1 MGTTI
6 CGVYAD
12 CGKITRLTPNKR
24 NPNTIYAF
32 ATGMEVP
39 SSLDTCNVVSGSHA
53 SHINLVNDLPYY
65 NPANFQ
71 ADSASFTYTFPET
84 EDGTGWHAFTMPF
97 EVDSIFVDS
106 IPVALDDSLKHFWIY
121 EFAAQGDNGE
131 VIFAPATVLRG
142 ATPYIIAADSTMAGR
157 SILFRSM
164 DVPFYK
170 AGSSKMVI
178 TSQDYKFHGTT
189 YAPVVKE
196 CYVLNEEG
204 TAFEY
209 VASKTLDALS
219 SYFSTTL
226 PEELRLPSI
235 VLPDIPV
242 APIKTNG
249 DINGDAKVDIAD
261 AVNVLNLMTGGAFNA
276 LADING
282 DGVVDIA
289 DFVSI
294 LNLMAGSDTPEPD
307 AE

>member
-1 MGTTI
+1 
-6 CGVYAD
+6 
-12 CGKITRLTPNKR
+12 
-24 NPNTIYAF
+24 
-32 ATGMEVP
+32 
-39 SSLDTCNVVSGSHA
+39 
-53 SHINLVNDLPYY
+53 
-65 NPANFQ
+65 
-71 ADSASFTYTFPET
+71 
-84 EDGTGWHAFTMPF
+84 
-97 EVDSIFVDS
+97 
-106 IPVALDDSLKHFWIY
+106 
-121 EFAAQGDNGE
+121 
-131 VIFAPATVLRG
+131 
-142 ATPYIIAADSTMAGR
+142 
-157 SILFRSM
+157 M

-261 AVNVLNLMTGGAFNA
+261 AVNVLNLMAGGAFNA